1 MSEGTWRRVADA
13 AEFDAAPLKIVDVDG
28 ETIVVCKV
36 AGAFH
41 AVEDRCSHDDGPLG
55 EGKLE
60 GCALACPRHGA
71 KFDVTNGAALS
82 MPAVAPIRSYPVKVE
97 NGAVFDAVD

>member
-1 MSEGTWRRVADA
+1 M
-13 AEFDAAPLKIVDVDG
+13 
-28 ETIVVCKV
+28 
-36 AGAFH
+36 
-41 AVEDRCSHDDGPLG
+41 G

-97 NGAVFDAVD
+97 NGAVFVAVD